1 MRDEKARN
9 GKGTR
14 GRPQFATSARRSRL
28 VAAAVALTST
38 MTVAST
44 SRATPPSV
52 DAIDAPRGAPDCATC
67 IGAYHDAQELRKAG
81 KLLDAGKKLL
91 VCASETCPGP
101 IVTDCVTWTGQLEE
115 ATPSLVLEIEVDGRA
130 PTEAKVSVDN
140 VATKDWS
147 HAIVVNPGAHVVK
160 VEVPSFPP
168 YVEKVVMAEGH
179 RRRLLSVKLETPG
192 RSAALPRPEGSADG
206 GPTPEPPRPV
216 PVLTYPLLAIGA
228 AGLAGFAVFAPLGK
242 VQQTNLERGC
252 AETPRGCSESDLR
265 PMKTDYL
272 IGDVALGV
280 GAASLITAAI
290 VYLTR
295 PAESSHPV
303 LSVGIGGSS
312 SSFQAST
319 TVHF

>member
-1 MRDEKARN
+1 MRDETVR
-9 GKGTR
+9 
-14 GRPQFATSARRSRL
+14 RL

-38 MTVAST
+38 MAVAST
-44 SRATPPSV
+44 SRATPPSG
-52 DAIDAPRGAPDCATC
+52 DAIDAPRAAPDRATC
-67 IGAYHDAQELRKAG
+67 IAAHHDAQELRRAG

-147 HAIVVNPGAHVVK
+147 HAIVVDPGAHVVK
-160 VEVPSFPP
+160 VEVPSFAP

-179 RRRLLSVKLETPG
+179 RRRLLSVKFETPAPAAPPP
-192 RSAALPRPEGSADG
+192 RSDGAADG
-206 GPTPEPPRPV
+206 AATPEPARPV
-216 PVLTYPLLAIGA
+216 PFLTYPFLAVGV

-242 VQQTNLERGC
+242 VQQTNLEHGC
-252 AETPRGCSESDLR
+252 AQTPRGCSESDLG

-272 IGDVALGV
+272 IGDVALSV

-295 PAESSHPV
+295 PTESSKPA
-303 LSVGIGGSS
+303 LSVGIGGSA

-319 TVHF
+319 TLHF

>member
-1 MRDEKARN
+1 MRNENKVRN
-9 GKGTR
+9 
-14 GRPQFATSARRSRL
+14 RL

-38 MTVAST
+38 MAVTST
-44 SRATPPSV
+44 SRATPPLG
-52 DAIDAPRGAPDCATC
+52 DAIDAPRAAPDRAMC
-67 IGAYHDAQELRKAG
+67 IAAHHDAQELRKAG

-115 ATPSLVLEIEVDGRA
+115 ATPSLVLEIEADGRA

-140 VATKDWS
+140 VAMKDWS
-147 HAIVVNPGAHVVK
+147 HAIVVDPGAHVVK

-179 RRRLLSVKLETPG
+179 RRRLLSVKLETPR
-192 RSAALPRPEGSADG
+192 RSAAPPRSDGSAESA
-206 GPTPEPPRPV
+206 PAPEPRRPV
-216 PVLTYPLLAIGA
+216 PVLTYPLLAMGV

-242 VQQTNLERGC
+242 AQQNNLEHGC
-252 AETPRGCSESDLR
+252 AETPRGCSESQLG

-272 IGDVALGV
+272 IGDLALSV

-295 PAESSHPV
+295 PAEGSQPV